1 MFIAGLFK
9 EIIKET
15 RNQFSDFQKDCCKKH
30 TSAKLEWNSI
40 KNRRVTA
47 VSIKVI
53 SLFFWHPSLVDW
65 DETQVMIRH
74 QYVILLGSVP
84 AFCHLAC
91 FPTKWSHQIKDKA
104 KSHVFCSPDFSAE
117 QLEEANF
124 AIKVRNFWTQ
134 YLRGF
139 SSYYFKTWQKYVFHN
154 VFLENKKN

>member
-53 SLFFWHPSLVDW
+53 FLFFWHPSLVDW
-65 DETQVMIRH
+65 DETPVW
-74 QYVILLGSVP
+74 YVTNTSFCWEVFQRSAILLVSQQNEV
-84 AFCHLAC
+84 
-91 FPTKWSHQIKDKA
+91 IKA
-104 KSHVFCSPDFSAE
+104 KSHMFFVHLTSWPSN
-117 QLEEANF
+117 LKGTNF
-124 AIKVRNFWTQ
+124 AIKIRNFWMQ
-134 YLRGF
+134 YIRGF